1 MQTNTMNAMI
11 FASAASAI
19 LSEIYARRVEAV
31 AEERPVTAGSSR
43 LVFDF
48 MAMDV
53 EKLLM
58 ITEALWT
65 ILKEQHG
72 YTDEDLVKRIRDID
86 LRDGKL
92 DGKRGKETPQA
103 CPSCKRTLIGRHPL
117 CLYCGTKVAR
127 DPFQR

>member
-1 MQTNTMNAMI
+1 MNGMI

-19 LSEIYARRVEAV
+19 LSEIYARRAETL
-31 AEERPVTAGSSR
+31 AEEMPVKGTNSR
-43 LVFDF
+43 LMIDC

-58 ITEALWT
+58 ITEALWI

-72 YTDEDLVKRIRDID
+72 YNDEDLIKRIQDID

-92 DGKRGKETPQA
+92 DGKRGKETPPA
-103 CPSCKRTLIGRHPL
+103 CPSCKRTLIGKHPL